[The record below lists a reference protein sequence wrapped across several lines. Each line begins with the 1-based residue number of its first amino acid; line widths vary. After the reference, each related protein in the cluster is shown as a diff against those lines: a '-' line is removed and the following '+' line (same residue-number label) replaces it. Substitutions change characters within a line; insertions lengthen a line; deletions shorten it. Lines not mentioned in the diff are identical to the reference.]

1 MTTKTQR
8 LINRIEEKESF
19 YDIAYL
25 CEDFDTFIDE
35 ISEWG
40 VDHIGGVDF
49 DDPEVNRGMMN
60 AYFASFGCTPD
71 NPQPAGRY
79 ASCLTSS
86 LNPLSLIFQTQ
97 WEQSQSRSRNLLRI
111 TLWGYGGLMLKN
123 VFPTNQY

>member
-25 CEDFDTFIDE
+25 CEDFATFIDE

-49 DDPEVNRGMMN
+49 DDPEVNVPMMN
-60 AYFASFGCTPD
+60 AFLPHSVVHLTTHTPQGGMLNASLYC
-71 NPQPAGRY
+71 
-79 ASCLTSS
+79 
-86 LNPLSLIFQTQ
+86 
-97 WEQSQSRSRNLLRI
+97 
-111 TLWGYGGLMLKN
+111 
-123 VFPTNQY
+123 